1 MKLCQWAWVVELADC
16 RNPIARV
23 LVDVLQSDGIPSTT
37 SSTRMSTWT
46 SAVKDIIPSPAKFRP
61 LPDPDGDSRRSLR
74 ASFVDVT
81 KVLTLLWSSNYD
93 SSVSKMGVELEARWL
108 QADGKTNVIESV

>member
-1 MKLCQWAWVVELADC
+1 MVKLADC
-16 RNPIARV
+16 RDPIARV

-46 SAVKDIIPSPAKFRP
+46 SAVKDIIPNPVKFCP
-61 LPDPDGDSRRSLR
+61 PPDRGGDSRRALR
-74 ASFVDVT
+74 ASFEDVT

-93 SSVSKMGVELEARWL
+93 SSVSKMGGSRAGS
-108 QADGKTNVIESV
+108 QMAAS